1 MASVQFALQLPSGDD
16 MKIFT
21 NHSLAGAQTPEISV
35 ARDVVRIV
43 ISAVLAGTVFALL
56 LALTVLSLT
65 VIAPPAQASG
75 GVVVTSSDS
84 APGHGS
90 EMRAPA
96 KMDTIALQAADQ
108 TAGPPAV
115 APTALPSESTHE
127 GLYNSLP
134 KTGTGVPY
142 VLYLLLA
149 LGASFLAYFAY
160 SLARRKS

>member
-1 MASVQFALQLPSGDD
+1 MASVQVALQPLGDD

-21 NHSLAGAQTPEISV
+21 NHSLAGAQAPVVSV

-43 ISAVLAGTVFALL
+43 ITAVLAGTAFAVL

-75 GVVVTSSDS
+75 GVVMTSADS
-84 APGHGS
+84 GPGRGN
-90 EMRAPA
+90 EMQTPA
-96 KMDTIALQAADQ
+96 RPDVIALQAASPQ
-108 TAGPPAV
+108 GGTPV
-115 APTALPSESTHE
+115 AAATALPPDSTHE
-127 GLYNSLP
+127 GVYNALP
-134 KTGTGVPY
+134 KTANGVPY

-149 LGASFLAYFAY
+149 LGAGFLAYFAY